1 LRPPFHSGLTES
13 RTSDDVSEI
22 VNDARRSGVFA
33 SSRIYALF

>member
-1 LRPPFHSGLTES
+1 M
-13 RTSDDVSEI
+13 TSLI